1 MAQKITI
8 AIDGWSS
15 CGKSTLAKDLA
26 KALNYVY
33 VDSGAMYRGV
43 TLFAMR
49 SGWIKDEKIDEAQ
62 LRSALET
69 IEISFNLTESGQ
81 PELLLNGENVEREI
95 RSLEV
100 SQQVS
105 KVAAIKEVRSFLVDQ
120 QRRMGQSGG
129 VVMDG
134 RDIGSVV
141 FPDAELK
148 LFITAAPEVRAGR
161 RYDELKEK
169 GQEVSKQ
176 AIIDN
181 LKERDHLDANRNES
195 PLIQTEDA
203 VVIDNTNLNR
213 QEQLEK
219 AKELAKKRISE

>member
-26 KALNYVY
+26 KALNYIY

-49 SGWIKDEKIDEAQ
+49 SGWINNDKIDESQ
-62 LRSALET
+62 LKTALDQ
-69 IEISFNLTESGQ
+69 IEIAFSLDQSGN
-81 PELLLNGENVEREI
+81 PELLLNDENVEEEI

-120 QRRMGQSGG
+120 QRQMGQSGG

-148 LFITAAPEVRAGR
+148 LFVTAKPEVRAKR
-161 RYDELKEK
+161 RYHELKEK
-169 GQEVSKQ
+169 GQRVDEQDV
-176 AIIDN
+176 IDN
-181 LKERDHLDANRNES
+181 LKERDHLDAHRSES

-203 VVIDNTNLNR
+203 VVIDNTKLDR

-219 AKELAKKRISE
+219 AKLLAEKCISE